1 MSALQTPSDSFP
13 PRHPAVP
20 ARYGVIGHPIGHSRS
35 PWIHAAFAR
44 QTGQDLTYTAI
55 DSPLDGFAATLDR
68 LHLEGYGGVNVTVPF
83 KFEAHALATTHSER
97 ATLAQA
103 ANTLMWR
110 HTPQGSVTLHADNT
124 DGAGLVR
131 DITHNAA
138 LPLAGR
144 RILVLG
150 AGGAS
155 AGVLGALIAER
166 PAAIVVANR
175 SLGKADRLVVQHAQ
189 VAARHGVALTL
200 SGLDAV
206 TAGPTDPASPLPA
219 SFDVIVNA
227 TSTSLGGAPLRLRPA
242 CLVPGALVYDMMY
255 GPAAA
260 PFLDAAAG
268 LGATVRDGLG
278 MLVEQ
283 ASEAFALW
291 RSVRPDTGPVLAE
304 LRAMLDGE
312 LQP

>member
-1 MSALQTPSDSFP
+1 M
-13 PRHPAVP
+13 
-20 ARYGVIGHPIGHSRS
+20 
-35 PWIHAAFAR
+35 
-44 QTGQDLTYTAI
+44 
-55 DSPLDGFAATLDR
+55 
-68 LHLEGYGGVNVTVPF
+68 
-83 KFEAHALATTHSER
+83 
-97 ATLAQA
+97 
-103 ANTLMWR
+103 
-110 HTPQGSVTLHADNT
+110 
-124 DGAGLVR
+124 R

-278 MLVEQ
+278 MLIEQ
-283 ASEAFALW
+283 AAEAFALW
-291 RSVRPDTGPVLAE
+291 RGVRPDTGPVLAE